1 MRVNVCYSAE
11 LEELPSIVQN
21 LSTEVANN
29 LRAIADSLDNGVS
42 ETLANGQT
50 RNPDDLAK
58 VDRALRVARAAFLN
72 LDTRIQDIQL
82 INSGAADV
90 FANPEQYE
98 AEIARRQAEARAAQ
112 EQALQ
117 EQAQDSVEPA
127 AVEVEEIE
135 ESEES

>member
-11 LEELPSIVQN
+11 LEELPSIVLN
-21 LSTEVANN
+21 LSSEVANN

-42 ETLANGQT
+42 ETLAGGRT
-50 RNPDDLAK
+50 RNAEDLVR
-58 VDRALRVARAAFLN
+58 VDYALRAARAAFVN

-98 AEIARRQAEARAAQ
+98 AEIARRQAEAAAAQ
-112 EQALQ
+112 AQAEQ
-117 EQAQDSVEPA
+117 ESEEPVV
-127 AVEVEEIE
+127 VEVEE
-135 ESEES
+135 SEEA